1 MIQSVQRIVERIGS
15 VIGERPFSCG
25 FLAGLAAAFAVL
37 ILLFLLCLIF
47 RSRRLRFIEVPSEGG
62 TLRIDAKAVR
72 GAVLSVAANFP
83 AFEVRKVALYGKKK
97 AVKLYVAADYTGGDE
112 SVAETAA
119 RFRAAIV
126 RMMTETLGMEKPA
139 RIELE
144 ILRSGAEI
152 AAGEEPGA
160 TSFQLHEEREPE
172 GKPSASSESG
182 QSC

>member
-37 ILLFLLCLIF
+37 ILLFLLCLVF
-47 RSRRLRFIEVPSEGG
+47 RSRKLRFIEVPSGDG

-72 GAVLSVAANFP
+72 GAVLAVAANFP
-83 AFEVRKVALYGKKK
+83 AFEVRKVALYGKKN
-97 AVKLYVAADYTGGDE
+97 AARVDIAADFTGGDI
-112 SVAETAA
+112 SVAETAT
-119 RFRAAIV
+119 RFRAAV
-126 RMMTETLGMEKPA
+126 ARMMTETLGMEKPA

-144 ILRSGAEI
+144 IVRSGAGI
-152 AAGEEPGA
+152 AAGEETGA
-160 TSFQLHEEREPE
+160 ASAPE
-172 GKPSASSESG
+172 NIPVDSSESG

>member
-1 MIQSVQRIVERIGS
+1 MIQSIQRIVERIGS

-37 ILLFLLCLIF
+37 IFLFLLCLIF
-47 RSRRLRFIEVPSEGG
+47 RSRKLRFIEVPSDGG

-72 GAVLSVAANFP
+72 GAVLAVAANFP
-83 AFEVRKVALYGKKK
+83 VFEVRKVALYGKQN
-97 AVKLYVAADYTGGDE
+97 AVKLDVAADFTGGDE
-112 SVAETAA
+112 SVAESAA
-119 RFRAAIV
+119 RFRTAV
-126 RMMTETLGMEKPA
+126 TRMMTETLGMEKPA

-152 AAGEEPGA
+152 AAGEETNA
-160 TSFQLHEEREPE
+160 ASSAPE
-172 GKPSASSESG
+172 DIPSASSESV

>member
-1 MIQSVQRIVERIGS
+1 MIQSIQRIVERIGS

-37 ILLFLLCLIF
+37 VFLFLLCLIF
-47 RSRRLRFIEVPSEGG
+47 RSRKLRFIEVPSEGG

-72 GAVLSVAANFP
+72 GAVQAVAANFP
-83 AFEVRKVALYGKKK
+83 VFEVRKVALYGKQKSSR
-97 AVKLYVAADYTGGDE
+97 LDIAADFAGGDE

-119 RFRAAIV
+119 RFRAAV
-126 RMMTETLGMEKPA
+126 ARMMAETLGMEKPA

-144 ILRSGAEI
+144 ILRSGAGI
-152 AAGEEPGA
+152 AAGEEPSGTPA
-160 TSFQLHEEREPE
+160 AED
-172 GKPSASSESG
+172 KPSASSESG